1 MSDSRSKNRMATLI
15 RWIARIWGSMVV
27 AFVLLSA
34 IGEGLGQ
41 AKPGEWVALTIFF
54 LICVGLI
61 VAWKWEGL
69 GGIIAVG
76 CRIAWHVTMR
86 ITSGSFELILPL
98 AIMAVP
104 GFLFLAY
111 WLLTRGLTEPRQ

>member
-1 MSDSRSKNRMATLI
+1 MATLI
-15 RWIARIWGSMVV
+15 RWIARIWGSMIV

-34 IGEGLGQ
+34 IGEGLRQ
-41 AKPGEWVALTIFF
+41 AALGEWVALTFFF
-54 LICVGLI
+54 LICAGLI

-69 GGIIAVG
+69 GGMIAIG
-76 CRIAWHVTMR
+76 CQIAWHVTMR

-104 GFLFLAY
+104 GLLFLTY
-111 WLLTRGLTEPRQ
+111 WLLTRGLTELRQ